1 MSLYISIRKPVFR
14 LEQATIRIP
23 RLWPRR
29 RPLLNLD
36 DNGSIKARVF
46 GEDVWLQVRSMSGD
60 SIEHKGIITLRYSKQ

>member
-36 DNGSIKARVF
+36 DSGPIKARVH
-46 GEDVWLQVRSMSGD
+46 GEDVWLQVRSIS
-60 SIEHKGIITLRYSKQ
+60 SNSTEHKGTITLVYSKQ